1 MSVVDWKLATKIA
14 ERAAGEGPAAMSGLD
29 LEEIGGRAERAVLD
43 YTGLETREPIPAPE
57 WVTRREW
64 TALNLR
70 SMRELIE
77 PVEDRLTASLPAA
90 GGDLARATAG
100 KILAA
105 EIGLLL
111 GVVSKRVLGQYE
123 SPMTGATRPNRLV
136 FVGENIDE
144 ASAKLGSERGDVLE
158 WVALHEGTHAVHFAA
173 APWLRGHLAGL
184 TSELLA
190 GVTLQSSPQELL
202 ARARRAA
209 SADPRR
215 ALAGL
220 RGSDPVTLLA
230 SEASRRTIA
239 EVQATMAAVE
249 GYAEHVMDAAAGDL
263 GEVVPQLRAGI
274 ERRREARSPIVRLLS
289 WLLGLEM
296 KLRQYRDGKRFA
308 DGVVE
313 LAGIEGLN
321 GAWAGAE
328 SLPTLAEL
336 GRPHAWIARTQ
347 PATAV

>member
-1 MSVVDWKLATKIA
+1 MNVVDWELATRVA
-14 ERAAGEGPAAMSGLD
+14 ERAAGGGRAAMAGLD

-43 YTGLETREPIPAPE
+43 YTALEAREPIPAPE

-64 TALNLR
+64 TALNLN

-77 PVEDRLTASLPAA
+77 PVEDRLLASVPV
-90 GGDLARATAG
+90 GGSDLARATVG
-100 KILAA
+100 RVLAA

-123 SPMTGATRPNRLV
+123 SPMTGAERPNRLV
-136 FVGENIDE
+136 FVGENIEE
-144 ASAKLGSERGDVLE
+144 ASVKLGGERSDVLE

-184 TSELLA
+184 TAELLA
-190 GVTLQSSPQELL
+190 GASLQSSPQELL
-202 ARARRAA
+202 SRARRAA
-209 SADPRR
+209 SSDPRR

-230 SEASRRTIA
+230 SKASRRTIG

-263 GEVVPQLRAGI
+263 GAVVPQLRAGI
-274 ERRREARSPIVRLLS
+274 ERRRDARSPVVRLLS

-296 KLRQYRDGKRFA
+296 KLRQYREGKRFA

-328 SLPTLAEL
+328 SLPTLSEL
-336 GRPHAWIARTQ
+336 GRPDAWVARTR
-347 PATAV
+347 PAAAL